1 MIKTNDKIHDVSN
14 KKTKMPEVYKRYVY
28 DKLSV
33 MTDVE
38 RASEFLTTLN
48 NSHPSFDSKM
58 ER

>member
-1 MIKTNDKIHDVSN
+1 MS
-14 KKTKMPEVYKRYVY
+14 EVYKRYVY